1 MHSTVTLVL
10 GLSKNSIWV
19 FWLLV
24 VISAFHTVVLQVRPM
39 LSYHV
44 LFCTF
49 AFCHTLLST
58 TILYHCPGTN
68 KISGDQFRKCH
79 SHSSCVQVVPRTN
92 VCVFSPGAARGGP
105 GVSQVIHQS
114 PVQVSLEESENHAVQ
129 SHPAGRLRLHP
140 GCRGERTQLSVN
152 GDKRQLCH
160 MATRATSRLIVVEM
174 ILKFSSWKSSDL
186 SLCEKSY
193 AQTFASLSNEC

>member
-24 VISAFHTVVLQVRPM
+24 VISAFHTVVLQVRLM

-58 TILYHCPGTN
+58 TILYHCLGTN
-68 KISGDQFRKCH
+68 KISGDQFRKCD
-79 SHSSCVQVVPRTN
+79 SHSSCVQVVPRAN
-92 VCVFSPGAARGGP
+92 VCVCSP
-105 GVSQVIHQS
+105 QELQEED
-114 PVQVSLEESENHAVQ
+114 QVSHRSSTSRLSRSPLKKVKIMQCKVTLLDGSDYTLDVEVR
-129 SHPAGRLRLHP
+129 GRSSRL
-140 GCRGERTQLSVN
+140 
-152 GDKRQLCH
+152 
-160 MATRATSRLIVVEM
+160 MATRENFATWRHEQLQ
-174 ILKFSSWKSSDL
+174 D
-186 SLCEKSY
+186 
-193 AQTFASLSNEC
+193 

>member
-1 MHSTVTLVL
+1 MHAQHSHFSARPF
-10 GLSKNSIWV
+10 LS

-24 VISAFHTVVLQVRPM
+24 VISAFHTVVLQVRLM
-39 LSYHV
+39 LSYPV

-68 KISGDQFRKCH
+68 KISGDQFRKCD
-79 SHSSCVQVVPRTN
+79 SHSSCVQVVPRAN

-152 GDKRQLCH
+152 GDRENFATWRHEQLQ
-160 MATRATSRLIVVEM
+160 
-174 ILKFSSWKSSDL
+174 D
-186 SLCEKSY
+186 
-193 AQTFASLSNEC
+193 